1 MGETNANTKENLK
14 FRGGIFMSLVPVA
27 IFFGFC
33 VVLFVIFKAFNMEA
47 LAMGGFVALLVGG
60 VFCTSY
66 TKFWDAA
73 IKGISSITSVSV
85 IVIFFVI
92 GMFSALMKA
101 SGLSGGFVWLANTI
115 GMNGGLFVAFTFF
128 ATCVVSTATGSSIG
142 TMFTAFP
149 IFFRREWCW
158 WAAPCLWR
166 EPLYQV
172 RFSVT
177 IWRRSVTRP
186 SRRHRHS
193 SLRTAIRPM

>member
-101 SGLSGGFVWLANTI
+101 SGLSGGLS
-115 GMNGGLFVAFTFF
+115 GDG
-128 ATCVVSTATGSSIG
+128 
-142 TMFTAFP
+142 
-149 IFFRREWCW
+149 
-158 WAAPCLWR
+158 
-166 EPLYQV
+166 
-172 RFSVT
+172 
-177 IWRRSVTRP
+177 
-186 SRRHRHS
+186 
-193 SLRTAIRPM
+193 AIYGHQS